1 MSQVFCVGW
10 PQLIFWGPQCKAV
23 IYHQG
28 CVSQPAPKYTCLTK
42 QLKDSGDFIIAE
54 EIFAETSIMI
64 GTWLLTQFTIFLAPN
79 ASMYTCC
86 SLWQRKTSCMIVPF
100 FALGVHQC
108 HQHNCSRLTLLL
120 SWSPMLWLWNNP
132 VQTYN
137 CASLLLSPYL
147 ILVFAST
154 EPEKE
159 HFFGGVLGECLWP
172 KYPYF
177 KL

>member
-28 CVSQPAPKYTCLTK
+28 CLSQPATEYTCLTK
-42 QLKDSGDFIIAE
+42 QLKDTGDFIIAE

-64 GTWLLTQFTIFLAPN
+64 GTWLSVHTVYYFSCTQCIYVYMLFTVQ
-79 ASMYTCC
+79 
-86 SLWQRKTSCMIVPF
+86 WQRKTSCMIVPF

-120 SWSPMLWLWNNP
+120 SWSPMLWLWNKP

-137 CASLLLSPYL
+137 CASLLLSPLY
-147 ILVFAST
+147 I
-154 EPEKE
+154 
-159 HFFGGVLGECLWP
+159 W
-172 KYPYF
+172 Y
-177 KL
+177 